1 MYVCASWR
9 PFSGFAMFSTFPD
22 GKSGLGLL
30 TLRSALGG
38 ALALRAFA
46 CLQDRHDW
54 NSVIV
59 TVILLTVLSALLI
72 IAGYRTRLAAVAATV
87 AIVVG
92 MISCTG
98 GPGLQ
103 VLDSRTT
110 EVFASMIAAA
120 LACLGPGAFSLDSRL
135 FGRRE
140 IVIPKSPHR
149 N

>member
-1 MYVCASWR
+1 MEAVFWS
-9 PFSGFAMFSTFPD
+9 AMFSTFPD
-22 GKSGLGLL
+22 GISGLGLL
-30 TLRSALGG
+30 ILRSALGA

-46 CLQDRHDW
+46 CLHDRHDW

-59 TVILLTVLSALLI
+59 TVILLTGLSALLI

-110 EVFASMIAAA
+110 EVFAIMIAAA

>member
-1 MYVCASWR
+1 MYVCVSWKV
-9 PFSGFAMFSTFPD
+9 FWFAMFSTFPD
-22 GKSGLGLL
+22 GMSGLGLL

-46 CLQDRHDW
+46 CLHNRHDW
-54 NSVIV
+54 NLVIV
-59 TVILLTVLSALLI
+59 TVILLLVLSALMI
-72 IAGYRTRLAAVAATV
+72 IAGYRTRVAAVAATV

-103 VLDSRTT
+103 VLDTRTT
-110 EVFASMIAAA
+110 EVFAIMIAAA
-120 LACLGPGAFSLDSRL
+120 VACLGPGAFSLDSRL

-140 IVIPKSPHR
+140 IIIPKFHR
-149 N
+149 RN